1 MPGLIGMNV
10 GGRLHLLLDGLVGRG
25 EHGTHPPLRLT
36 DGAPAKTQA
45 EMLFELLL
53 YLADALVKLA
63 ALQRDVAE
71 QIGPI
76 WLLLTLSGSA
86 AWVVPIH
93 REQVAR
99 YSWCSV
105 TR

>member
-1 MPGLIGMNV
+1 MS
-10 GGRLHLLLDGLVGRG
+10 
-25 EHGTHPPLRLT
+25 HGTHPPLRLT

-71 QIGPI
+71 QIII

-86 AWVVPIH
+86 AWSC
-93 REQVAR
+93 R
-99 YSWCSV
+99 YTVSRSHDTDWCSV

>member
-1 MPGLIGMNV
+1 MA
-10 GGRLHLLLDGLVGRG
+10 
-25 EHGTHPPLRLT
+25 HPPLRFT

-53 YLADALVKLA
+53 YLADALGETGR
-63 ALQRDVAE
+63 LQRDVAE

-86 AWVVPIH
+86 ALVVPIH